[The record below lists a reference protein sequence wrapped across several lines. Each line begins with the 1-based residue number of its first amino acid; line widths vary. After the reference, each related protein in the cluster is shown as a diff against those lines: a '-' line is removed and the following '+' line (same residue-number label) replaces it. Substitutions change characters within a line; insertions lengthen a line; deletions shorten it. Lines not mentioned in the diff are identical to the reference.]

1 MDVTVPPGLGAGQL
15 VGALRTPEP
24 PHARVLRAADV
35 APGAPSVPRS
45 PVNAC
50 FLVVAALAIFA
61 LGAARGDAQLAV
73 EGALLVGLQL
83 AVFSGASRLIVL

>member
-1 MDVTVPPGLGAGQL
+1 MGGILSGVASDVF
-15 VGALRTPEP
+15 
-24 PHARVLRAADV
+24 ARRVV

-50 FLVVAALAIFA
+50 FLVVAALTLFA

-73 EGALLVGLQL
+73 CMVAAGIFLGGPADAATGAAAG
-83 AVFSGASRLIVL
+83 